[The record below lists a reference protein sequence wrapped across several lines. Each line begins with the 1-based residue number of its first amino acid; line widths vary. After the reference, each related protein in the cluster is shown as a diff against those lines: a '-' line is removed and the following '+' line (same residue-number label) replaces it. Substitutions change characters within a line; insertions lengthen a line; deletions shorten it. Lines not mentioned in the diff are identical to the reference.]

1 MSGQCSLVKTPFL
14 GDYNNTRFLETGR
27 RFSNVRQV
35 SQEPVGA
42 FAFHITL
49 AKETL

>member
-14 GDYNNTRFLETGR
+14 GDYTRFLETGH